1 MSRGGG
7 RDVERENRELEAEI
21 GGRVLEDDKGSDSRG
36 RRRD

>member
-21 GGRVLEDDKGSDSRG
+21 GGRVSEDDWGSDSGG